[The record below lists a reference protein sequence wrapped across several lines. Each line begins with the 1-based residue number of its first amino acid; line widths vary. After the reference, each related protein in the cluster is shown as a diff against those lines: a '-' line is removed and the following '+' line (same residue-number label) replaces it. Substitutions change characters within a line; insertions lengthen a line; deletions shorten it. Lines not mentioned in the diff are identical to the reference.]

1 MKAGDLIFVRP
12 HSFIGKC
19 VRFLMGGEFSHVCM
33 AISSTKVF
41 EAQKG
46 FGSRITEIYF
56 DDYEVIPMNLTYEER
71 YKLVLYI
78 QTSDVLGR
86 DYDITEVLGWIFQ
99 STVTK
104 IYSKLNLN
112 IVGRFDNPKNF
123 ICLEAITY
131 CYREGLGIELSNKH
145 ESLITFEDLLN
156 NPHRL

>member
-19 VRFLMGGEFSHVCM
+19 VQFLMGGEFSHVCM

-41 EAQKG
+41 EAQYG
-46 FGSRITEIYF
+46 VGSRITDIYF
-56 DDYEVIPMNLTYEER
+56 DDYEVVPMDLTYEKR
-71 YKLVLYI
+71 YELIFFV
-78 QTSDVLGR
+78 QAGGVLGR
-86 DYDITEVLGWIFQ
+86 KYDFTEALGWVFQ
-99 STVTK
+99 STVAK

-156 NPHRL
+156 NPYRL